1 MRIFVFLAGLVFFAN
16 TAWCAEFEPY
26 SGQPGKDVIWV
37 PTPPVLV
44 DKMLDMAQVAPK
56 DYVIDL
62 GSGDG
67 RNVIAA
73 AKRGAR
79 ALGVEYNPDMVAL
92 SRRIAAK
99 EGVADRASF
108 VQGDMFEADI
118 SRATVLALFLL
129 PDNMRKLK
137 PKFLALQPGARIVTN
152 GYEIDGWE
160 ADEVGRAAGD
170 CVSWCTAYL
179 YILPANVAG
188 TWRLDHGD
196 LRLEQD
202 FRRVSG
208 TLTANGRT
216 VRIADARL
224 SGERISFTAG
234 MSRYEGRVNGD
245 AMSGKVNGRVSGAW
259 RATRLPS

>member
-1 MRIFVFLAGLVFFAN
+1 V
-16 TAWCAEFEPY
+16 TSE
-26 SGQPGKDVIWV
+26 
-37 PTPPVLV
+37 
-44 DKMLDMAQVAPK
+44 

-67 RNVIAA
+67 RNVIGAA
-73 AKRGAR
+73 RRGAQ
-79 ALGVEYNPDMVAL
+79 ALGVEYNPDMVEL

-99 EGVADRASF
+99 EGVADKAKF
-108 VQGDMFEADI
+108 VHGDMFEADI

-137 PKFLALQPGARIVTN
+137 QKFLGLRPGARIVTN

-160 ADEVGRAAGD
+160 ADEVGKAGGD

-179 YILPANVAG
+179 YIVPANVAG
-188 TWRLDHGD
+188 TWQLPEGD

-202 FRRVSG
+202 FRSLSG
-208 TLTANGRT
+208 TLSAGGQTIPIAN
-216 VRIADARL
+216 ARL

-234 MSRYEGRVNGD
+234 MARYEGRVNGN
-245 AMSGKVNGRVSGAW
+245 AMQGTVSGRSAGRW
-259 RATRLPS
+259 RATRRS

>member
-1 MRIFVFLAGLVFFAN
+1 MRVLAWSLLLFLNAASA
-16 TAWCAEFEPY
+16 TEFEPY

-37 PTPPVLV
+37 PTPYVLV
-44 DKMLDMAQVAPK
+44 EKMLDMARVTRQ

-67 RNVIAA
+67 RNVIGA

-79 ALGVEYNPDMVAL
+79 ALGVEYNPDMVEL

-99 EGVADRASF
+99 EGVADKAKF
-108 VQGDMFEADI
+108 VHGDMFEADI

-137 PKFLALQPGARIVTN
+137 QKFLGLRPGARIVTN

-160 ADEVGRAAGD
+160 ADEVGKAGGD

-179 YILPANVAG
+179 YIVPANVAG
-188 TWRLDHGD
+188 TWQLPEGD

-202 FRRVSG
+202 FRSLSG
-208 TLTANGRT
+208 TLSTGGLTIPIAN
-216 VRIADARL
+216 ARL

-234 MSRYEGRVNGD
+234 MARYEGRVNGN
-245 AMSGKVNGRVSGAW
+245 AMQGTVSGRSAGRW
-259 RATRLPS
+259 RAARRS

>member
-1 MRIFVFLAGLVFFAN
+1 MRVLAWSLLLFLNAAS
-16 TAWCAEFEPY
+16 AAEFEPY

-37 PTPPVLV
+37 PTPYVLV
-44 DKMLDMAQVAPK
+44 EKMLDMARVTRE

-67 RNVIAA
+67 RNVIGA

-79 ALGVEYNPDMVAL
+79 ALGVEYNPDMVEL

-99 EGVADRASF
+99 EGVADKAKF
-108 VQGDMFEADI
+108 VHGDMFEADI

-137 PKFLALQPGARIVTN
+137 QKFLGLRPGARIVTN

-160 ADEVGRAAGD
+160 ADEVGKAGGD

-179 YILPANVAG
+179 YIVPANVAG
-188 TWRLDHGD
+188 TWQLPEGD

-202 FRRVSG
+202 FRSLSG
-208 TLTANGRT
+208 TLSTGGQTIPIAN
-216 VRIADARL
+216 ARL

-234 MSRYEGRVNGD
+234 MARYEGRVNGN
-245 AMSGKVNGRVSGAW
+245 AMQGTVSGRSAGRW
-259 RATRLPS
+259 RAARRS

>member
-1 MRIFVFLAGLVFFAN
+1 MRALILGFLFLANGALA
-16 TAWCAEFEPY
+16 AEFEPY

-37 PTPPVLV
+37 PTPQVLV
-44 DKMLDMAQVAPK
+44 EKMLDMARVTRE

-67 RNVIAA
+67 RNVIGA
-73 AKRGAR
+73 AKRGAQ
-79 ALGVEYNPDMVAL
+79 ALGVEYNPDMVEL

-99 EGVADRASF
+99 EGVADKAKF

-137 PKFLALQPGARIVTN
+137 QKFLGLRPGARIVTN
-152 GYEIDGWE
+152 GYEIEGWD
-160 ADEVGRAAGD
+160 ADEVGKAGGD

-179 YILPANVAG
+179 YIVPANVAG
-188 TWRLDHGD
+188 TWQLPEGD
-196 LRLEQD
+196 LRLEQN
-202 FRRVSG
+202 FRSVSG
-208 TLTANGRT
+208 TLSTGGRT
-216 VRIADARL
+216 VPIANARL

-234 MSRYEGRVNGD
+234 MARYEGRVNGN
-245 AMSGKVNGRVSGAW
+245 AMTGTVSGRSAGRF
-259 RATRLPS
+259 RAMRRS